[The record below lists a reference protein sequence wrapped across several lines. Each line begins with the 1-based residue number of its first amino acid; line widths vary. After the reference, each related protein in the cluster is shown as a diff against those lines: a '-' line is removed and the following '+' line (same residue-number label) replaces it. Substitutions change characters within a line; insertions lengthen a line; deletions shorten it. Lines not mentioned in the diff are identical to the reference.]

1 MKIIAVITA
10 RSGSKSIP
18 DKNIRN
24 LGGIPLLG
32 WSLKALS
39 KSTMVDEIIFSS
51 DSNSYFEIAKSIN
64 DGIIFHKRSSE
75 LSEDVPS
82 ELVLLDVIE
91 KFDSVFDDNSII
103 VLIQPTTPF
112 LSTSNIDECINNLVE
127 NPKMN
132 TSVSVKIL
140 EEYPEWT
147 IHSQPD
153 NPNTGICK
161 DIMGSLSVRQN
172 LSKRFIPNGGIYAMK
187 VSFLKKEKKIIDNET
202 LIYEMSKLSS
212 IDIDNEA
219 DFLICDSLVKSGI
232 VPESKY

>member
-91 KFDSVFDDNSII
+91 KFDSMFDDDSII

-153 NPNTGICK
+153 NPNTGICE
-161 DIMGSLSVRQN
+161 DIMGNVSVRQN
-172 LSKRFIPNGGIYAMK
+172 LSKRFIPNGGIYAIR
-187 VSFLKKEKKIIDNET
+187 VAFLKKEKKIIDNET

-232 VPESKY
+232 ISEPK